1 MAKTAKKTTKKAISI
16 TAEDKLKALYQ
27 LQCVDS
33 DIDNIRVVRGE
44 LPLEIQDL
52 EDDITG
58 LDTRMKKLKEE
69 LAVLDDS
76 LSASRL
82 KKRGSK
88 ALIKKYDKQIE
99 NIKNNREY
107 ESLSKEIEFQ
117 TLEVELCEKKE
128 KEIKAKKLMKEEVIL
143 TTNEILKERNKELKV
158 KNSELDEITKE
169 TEKEEKSLLRKS
181 DKAQGVIEERL
192 LNAYNRIRTNVRN
205 GLAVV
210 SVDRDACGGCF
221 NKIPSQRQL
230 DIKMHKKVI
239 VCEHCGRVLVDA
251 KMFNGTKA

>member
-16 TAEDKLKALYQ
+16 TTEDKLKALYQ
-27 LQCVDS
+27 LQSVDS

-128 KEIKAKKLMKEEVIL
+128 KEIKAKKLMKDEVTL
-143 TTNEILKERNKELKV
+143 ATKEILKERNKELKV
-158 KNSELDEITKE
+158 KNSELDEITKG

-181 DKAQGVIEERL
+181 AKAQGIIEERL

-210 SVDRDACGGCF
+210 SLDRDACGGCF
-221 NKIPSQRQL
+221 NKIPPQRQL

-239 VCEHCGRVLVDA
+239 VCEHCGRILVDA
-251 KMFNGTKA
+251 NMFK